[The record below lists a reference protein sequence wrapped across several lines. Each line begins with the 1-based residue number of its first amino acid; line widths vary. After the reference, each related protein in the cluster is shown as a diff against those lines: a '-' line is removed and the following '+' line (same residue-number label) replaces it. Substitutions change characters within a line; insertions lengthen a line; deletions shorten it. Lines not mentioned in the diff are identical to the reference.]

1 MHKLSNSPLGNSP
14 RVWSGHL
21 MDNSIPLLVQDTLL
35 EFNIQFSGVYPTLS
49 WYLQWKLEV

>member
-14 RVWSGHL
+14 RVWPGHL